1 MHKRYSDHNFL
12 DQHLACLCRWKKM
25 TALSC
30 VWSVFFCLFLFH
42 HSKGKKKP
50 RICLSIK
57 RWYRVKLSHV
67 ILSMIL
73 SQFRKLFFFSE
84 QYVGIYVTNTK
95 ISVGTSYISVN
106 CDLYGKS
113 IFRDKYSKIEFHLQC
128 RLNKTNDWQTIV
140 LLNDSGPFITNIS
153 KDIETHLERNETCD
167 YYGYRY
173 GKGCRIYANISI
185 HLESCKGYLDPSFRC
200 QIFDIERRIAVDGS
214 GEVQVEIASK

>member
-42 HSKGKKKP
+42 HSKGKNKP

-106 CDLYGKS
+106 CGLNGKS
-113 IFRDKYSKIEFHLQC
+113 IFRDEYSKIELHLQC
-128 RLNKTNDWQTIV
+128 RQNKTNDWQTIV
-140 LLNDSGPFITNIS
+140 LLNDSGSFITNIS
-153 KDIETHLERNETCD
+153 KDIETHLEKNGTCD
-167 YYGYRY
+167 YDYNRY
-173 GKGCRIYANISI
+173 CKGFRIYAKISI

-200 QIFDIERRIAVDGS
+200 QLFGIYGRIKGDRS
-214 GEVQVEIASK
+214 KEVQLEISSK

>member
-113 IFRDKYSKIEFHLQC
+113 IFRDKYSKIELHLQC
-128 RLNKTNDWQTIV
+128 RQNKTNDWQTIV
-140 LLNDSGPFITNIS
+140 LLNDSGSFITNIS
-153 KDIETHLERNETCD
+153 KDIETHLEKNGTCD
-167 YYGYRY
+167 YRY
-173 GKGCRIYANISI
+173 GKGCGIYANISI

-200 QIFDIERRIAVDGS
+200 QLFDIGGRIAVDS
-214 GEVQVEIASK
+214 SKEVQVEISSK